1 MAAGEAAMSPTIF
14 GRLGKGCPRPE
25 PPSRRILVDPRS
37 KVVQAR
43 AKKLAKDLLRASTGR
58 LGEALC
64 PPSTKLVIFSR
75 GRTGSNLLAWLLKSH
90 PQIRHHGEVLG
101 ETCVRHDCYRNEIN
115 RIGVVPYFERVTRR
129 FFTERVVGVKFLY
142 YQLEPEYALRWNV
155 PDIPN
160 LLPVLEAR
168 KDLRI
173 IHLKRRNRLATLV
186 SWKLAQHTDSWEAFR
201 AGRRSRSVQSR
212 DSMYRETTSTK
223 ACREV
228 SWTALWLLWDRHLGN
243 PGTTGGYESCEIG

>member
-1 MAAGEAAMSPTIF
+1 MQP
-14 GRLGKGCPRPE
+14 
-25 PPSRRILVDPRS
+25 
-37 KVVQAR
+37 R

-64 PPSTKLVIFSR
+64 PPSTKLVIFSL
-75 GRTGSNLLAWLLKSH
+75 GRTGSNLLVWLLKSH
-90 PQIRHHGEVLG
+90 PQIRHQGEVVQSSCG
-101 ETCVRHDCYRNEIN
+101 TTATETRSN

-129 FFTERVVGVKFLY
+129 FFTERVVGVKLLY
-142 YQLEPEYALRWNV
+142 YQLEPEYARRWNV

-186 SWKLAQHTDSWEAFR
+186 SWKLAQHTDRWEAFR
-201 AGRRSRSVQSR
+201 AGRQSRSVQLR
-212 DSMYRETTSTK
+212 DSMYGEITFNLSYDE
-223 ACREV
+223 CRDEFARIGE
-228 SWTALWLLWDRHLGN
+228 WERFYDTAFADYFFL
-243 PGTTGGYESCEIG
+243 